1 MDGFRWTL
9 KGGASCINLYF
20 PGWTLNTHG
29 KLIAA
34 MVGVLVLAMMTEAIS
49 KLRHKLSVKARNVAT
64 GQSERKKLV
73 VVQTLLHG
81 VHAFVGYIVML
92 AVMTF
97 SLELG
102 ICVISGLTLGYLT
115 FGGESY
121 SHVST
126 NPCCAFLEEEANER
140 ELVQTTPDGA
150 QESEHAIGDGC
161 EIKGDV
167 ENTATEANGSEG
179 STEIGLQ

>member
-9 KGGASCINLYF
+9 KGGSSCINLYF

-29 KLIAA
+29 KVIAA
-34 MVGVLVLAMMTEAIS
+34 MVGVLLLAMTTEAIS

-64 GQSERKKLV
+64 DQSERKKLV
-73 VVQTLLHG
+73 FVQTLLHG

-92 AVMTF
+92 ATMTF
-97 SLELG
+97 SLEIL

-140 ELVQTTPDGA
+140 ELVQTAPEGA
-150 QESEHAIGDGC
+150 QESVRATGDCC

-179 STEIGLQ
+179 STE